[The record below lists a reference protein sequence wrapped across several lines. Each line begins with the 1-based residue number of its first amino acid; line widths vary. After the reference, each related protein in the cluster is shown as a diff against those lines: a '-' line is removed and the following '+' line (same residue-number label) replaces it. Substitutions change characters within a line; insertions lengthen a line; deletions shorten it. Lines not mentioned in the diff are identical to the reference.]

1 MLACAGGG
9 TPDYRHE
16 RSEGK
21 TSTEKHWRAEQSAS
35 GRAGGRVNRTLKG
48 SGGGESDG
56 ERGCEKRGSLCPP
69 GGLVSGYRFAGW
81 GDSTSGETWKDGTK
95 TLLKEAHQSFGSG
108 SESLCLHPR
117 SVIGWAGWSLA
128 QM

>member
-1 MLACAGGG
+1 MLACADGG

-21 TSTEKHWRAEQSAS
+21 TSMETRQRAEQSAS

-56 ERGCEKRGSLCPP
+56 EHGCEKTGSLCPP
-69 GGLVSGYRFAGW
+69 GGLVSGYRFAGR
-81 GDSTSGETWKDGTK
+81 GDNTSGET
-95 TLLKEAHQSFGSG
+95 
-108 SESLCLHPR
+108 
-117 SVIGWAGWSLA
+117 
-128 QM
+128 